1 MSCPYLERG
10 RIALCRAV
18 GKRGME
24 LNPERMETD
33 CFSGDFTRCP
43 LLLFPPIQEPK
54 SWRQALSS
62 KRNSA
67 KERGPDGWRKSLPA
81 F

>member
-18 GKRGME
+18 GRRGMV
-24 LNPERMETD
+24 LNLEEMETD

-43 LLLFPPIQEPK
+43 LLLFPPGQDRSARRPAFSLK
-54 SWRQALSS
+54 
-62 KRNSA
+62 KSA
-67 KERGPDGWRKSLPA
+67 KKQGEPDGGRKYIQV

>member
-24 LNPERMETD
+24 LNPEGMETD
-33 CFSGDFTRCP
+33 CFSGDFSQCS
-43 LLLFPPIQEPK
+43 LLLFLPSQERRSLRPAPPSKK
-54 SWRQALSS
+54 SSE
-62 KRNSA
+62 K
-67 KERGPDGWRKSLPA
+67 GGDPDGWRKFLPA
-81 F
+81 V